1 MKSFGLVLAVI
12 CYIALPV
19 DASADT
25 VEQSR
30 ETVALDDVLS
40 GVARREGLTFTVT
53 AQAPANIVVGQL
65 DADDITF
72 AQLHTVLTNNALAA
86 VAVEDVI
93 NIVPMQ
99 VIRQYPLPIL
109 SEPDDSIADDQWV
122 TWVYRVEKAAPTMLV
137 PIVRPILPQQG
148 HLVAHPQSGTIM
160 IVDRY
165 ANALRVIELI
175 RDLDENSSEIP
186 ES

>member
-1 MKSFGLVLAVI
+1 MRARILVVCACLLVA
-12 CYIALPV
+12 AP
-19 DASADT
+19 AMA
-25 VEQSR
+25 EEMPQAR
-30 ETVALDDVLS
+30 ETVALDDVLD
-40 GVARREGLTFTVT
+40 GVARREGLTFTV
-53 AQAPANIVVGQL
+53 AAPVPVSIVVGQL
-65 DADDITF
+65 DPDQITY

-93 NIVPMQ
+93 NIVPIQ
-99 VIRQYPLPIL
+99 TIRQYPLPTL

-122 TWVYRVEKAAPTMLV
+122 TWLYQTKRGRATMFV

-148 HLVAHPQSGTIM
+148 HLVAHPQSGTIL

-175 RDLDENSSEIP
+175 REMDENSSEII
-186 ES
+186 EE

>member
-1 MKSFGLVLAVI
+1 MRSLGLVLATI
-12 CYIALPV
+12 CFLSLPL
-19 DASADT
+19 DATASIEAQ
-25 VEQSR
+25 VR
-30 ETVALDDVLS
+30 ETVSLDDVLD
-40 GVARREGLTFTVT
+40 GVARREGLTFTV
-53 AQAPANIVVGQL
+53 AAAVPVSIVVGQL
-65 DADDITF
+65 DPDEITY

-99 VIRQYPLPIL
+99 TIRQYPLPTL

-122 TWVYRVEKAAPTMLV
+122 TWLYQTERGQARMFV

-148 HLVAHPQSGTIM
+148 HLVAHPQSGTIL

-165 ANALRVIELI
+165 ANALRVVELI
-175 RDLDENSSEIP
+175 REMDEKSSEIV
-186 ES
+186 EE